1 MDVFTTL
8 TMMASISITVPIVA
22 WVAVGAPRTGGG
34 IYWFLAALFGGIGIG
49 VALIRPS
56 LSFLHP
62 FVLDQITNFGV
73 FLALLLRWRAME
85 EQAGKPCPWT
95 LVGMDLA
102 VFGAVLSV
110 LYLLELDI
118 ARSVFLSLLYAYV
131 AWKLFAASRALYR
144 QMPTLAVGLCVV
156 FAFMLM
162 VSFSGTA
169 LFSLQGEPFRA
180 VGTGHL
186 VSATALISFGA
197 SILTNFVWVGVVSYR
212 TNEAREQRL
221 LEHEREERR
230 AQIGRELARV
240 EAKSSI
246 EVLSTGLAHEL
257 GQPLAAMLTAAQLC
271 RRMVDDGLVDSRTA
285 SALLDSIL
293 SSVTRATAII
303 EKTRVTHL
311 AASPSASVSDVAE
324 IIEQTVALGA
334 SDAAAIGAQ
343 ISFNFAAT
351 PLRARIDPVHL
362 SQVLANVLRNA
373 VQALGNSPVRQIFIK
388 AEPHGKSIRI
398 TVTDTGPGIST
409 AALERVGSLFFT
421 TRQDGLGMGLAVSR
435 EILAGCGGALELQNV
450 ETGGLRVT
458 LEVPNDVA

>member
-1 MDVFTTL
+1 
-8 TMMASISITVPIVA
+8 
-22 WVAVGAPRTGGG
+22 
-34 IYWFLAALFGGIGIG
+34 LAALFGGVGIG

-62 FVLDQITNFGV
+62 FILDQITNFGV
-73 FLALLLRWRAME
+73 FLAVLLRWRAME
-85 EQAGKPCPWT
+85 EQLGKPCPWSR
-95 LVGMDLA
+95 VGRDLA

-110 LYLLELDI
+110 FYLLELDI

-144 QMPTLAVGLCVV
+144 EMPTLAVGLCVV
-156 FAFMLM
+156 FALMLM

-180 VGTGHL
+180 LGPGHL
-186 VSATALISFGA
+186 VNATALISFGA
-197 SILTNFVWVGVVSYR
+197 SVLTNFVWVGVVSYR
-212 TNEAREQRL
+212 NNEAREQAL
-221 LEHEREERR
+221 LEVEREQRR
-230 AQIGRELARV
+230 AQVSRELARV

-257 GQPLAAMLTAAQLC
+257 GQPLAAMLTTAQLC
-271 RRMVDDGLVDSRTA
+271 RRMVDDGRVDNRAA

-303 EKTRVTHL
+303 EKTRITHL
-311 AASPSASVSDVAE
+311 PAAPSASLSDVAE

-334 SDAAAIGAQ
+334 PDAAAIGAQ
-343 ISFNFAAT
+343 VSFNFAAM

-373 VQALGNSPVRQIFIK
+373 VQALRDSPVRQIFIK
-388 AEPHGKSIRI
+388 AEPAGKSILI

-409 AALERVGSLFFT
+409 AVLERVGSLFFT
-421 TRQDGLGMGLAVSR
+421 TRQEGLGMGLAVSR
-435 EILAGCGGALELQNV
+435 EILAGCGGTLQLQNA

-458 LEVPNDVA
+458 LEVPNDVD

>member
-8 TMMASISITVPIVA
+8 TMMVSISITVPIVA
-22 WVAVGAPRTGGG
+22 WVAVGAPRSGGG
-34 IYWFLAALFGGIGIG
+34 VYWFLAALFGGVGIG

-56 LSFLHP
+56 LSFVHP
-62 FVLDQITNFGV
+62 FILDQITNFGV
-73 FLALLLRWRAME
+73 FLAVLLRWRAME
-85 EQAGKPCPWT
+85 EQLGKPCPWSR
-95 LVGMDLA
+95 VGRDLA

-110 LYLLELDI
+110 FYLLELDI
-118 ARSVFLSLLYAYV
+118 ARSVFLSLLYSYV

-144 QMPTLAVGLCVV
+144 EMPTLAVGLCVV
-156 FAFMLM
+156 FALMLM

-180 VGTGHL
+180 LGPGHL
-186 VSATALISFGA
+186 VNATALISFGA
-197 SILTNFVWVGVVSYR
+197 SVLTNFVWVGVVSYR
-212 TNEAREQRL
+212 NNEAREQAL
-221 LEHEREERR
+221 LEVEREQRR
-230 AQIGRELARV
+230 AQVSRELARV

-257 GQPLAAMLTAAQLC
+257 GQPLAAMLTTAQLC
-271 RRMVDDGLVDSRTA
+271 RRMVDDGRVDNRAA

-303 EKTRVTHL
+303 EKTRITHL
-311 AASPSASVSDVAE
+311 PAAPSASLSDVAE
-324 IIEQTVALGA
+324 IIEQTVALEA
-334 SDAAAIGAQ
+334 PDAAAIGAQ
-343 ISFNFAAT
+343 VSFNFAAM

-373 VQALGNSPVRQIFIK
+373 VQALRDSPVRQIFIK
-388 AEPHGKSIRI
+388 AEPAGKSILI

-409 AALERVGSLFFT
+409 AVLERVGSLFFT
-421 TRQDGLGMGLAVSR
+421 TRQEGLGMGLAVSR
-435 EILAGCGGALELQNV
+435 EILAGCGGTLQLQNA

-458 LEVPNDVA
+458 LEVPNDVD

>member
-1 MDVFTTL
+1 
-8 TMMASISITVPIVA
+8 
-22 WVAVGAPRTGGG
+22 
-34 IYWFLAALFGGIGIG
+34 
-49 VALIRPS
+49 
-56 LSFLHP
+56 
-62 FVLDQITNFGV
+62 
-73 FLALLLRWRAME
+73 
-85 EQAGKPCPWT
+85 
-95 LVGMDLA
+95 
-102 VFGAVLSV
+102 
-110 LYLLELDI
+110 
-118 ARSVFLSLLYAYV
+118 
-131 AWKLFAASRALYR
+131 
-144 QMPTLAVGLCVV
+144 
-156 FAFMLM
+156 MLM

-197 SILTNFVWVGVVSYR
+197 SVLTNFVWVGVVSYR

-303 EKTRVTHL
+303 EMTRVTHL

-324 IIEQTVALGA
+324 IVEQTVALGA

-343 ISFNFAAT
+343 VSFNFAAT

-421 TRQDGLGMGLAVSR
+421 TRQEGLGMGLAVSR